1 MIHTF
6 PNAPVAMKSIA
17 LEASVIGNMV
27 SSVTNYF
34 PELMERLSPM
44 VSRITST
51 SVDLKKGLT
60 SLEHTVASQ
69 VEVLDYAG
77 HTRLFKIEVPQG
89 FVGNTV
95 DYLTLI
101 DECFAY
107 FKQITEPAMDD
118 YYILI
123 ASILTNK
130 EAKKSLKDHSAGFKA
145 LDKGRNVL
153 NDRFNKFFK
162 QGSNV
167 AMSTFGT
174 HYAKNEELRVALQ
187 KASALEGCLKN
198 LNLDA
203 VKDKTQRIA
212 DTIETLIKQTE
223 DNKIAYMTPPVVSGL
238 AQGAHEIAMQVEFLS
253 VNVYRALAIL
263 KSMDDSIERMK
274 RLV

>member
-6 PNAPVAMKSIA
+6 PKAPSAMTSIA
-17 LEASVIGNMV
+17 LEASVLGNMV

-34 PELMERLSPM
+34 PDLMERLSPM
-44 VSRITST
+44 VGRVATT

-60 SLEHTVASQ
+60 NLEHNVASQ
-69 VEVLDYAG
+69 VETLDYTG

-89 FVGNTV
+89 FTGNTLE
-95 DYLTLI
+95 YLWLI
-101 DECFAY
+101 QECFAY
-107 FKQITEPAMDD
+107 FKQTTEPSMDD

-130 EAKKSLKDHSAGFKA
+130 EAKKSLKDHATGFKA
-145 LDKGRNVL
+145 LEKSRSTL

-162 QGSNV
+162 QGSNS

-174 HYAKNEELRVALQ
+174 HYTKNEELRAALQ
-187 KASALEGCLKN
+187 QASMIEGTLKN

-212 DTIETLIKQTE
+212 DTIDTLIKQSD